1 MISTR
6 ALVTRIESALTA
18 ARSTAT
24 VSRILDFEAVLA
36 ADLRDAPMLWVVL
49 DSETAAPNALDIGV
63 SQQIEVQ
70 FSTIYAAIDI
80 DALDTLRALVRSAL
94 LGWVP
99 LSDDGTATPFEH
111 RSGEI
116 ADLAGDIIWW
126 RENYATTYIERAV

>member
-24 VSRILDFEAVLA
+24 ASRILDFEAVLA

-94 LGWVP
+94 LGWAP

-126 RENYATTYIERAV
+126 RENYVTTYIERAV